1 MEWVKRLNE
10 AVDYIENSL
19 TETVSYERLGKIAGC
34 SSWHFQRMFTFMAGV
49 PLSEYIRRRKMSLAA
64 VDLQDGGKIMDIALK
79 YGYQSPTA
87 FNRAFQSI
95 HGIAPSMVKNEGV
108 SVKSFPKL
116 IFKITVK
123 GVAEMNYRIEKKEAF
138 RIIGVSEPMEHE
150 MEKNFDMVP
159 RMWQEAAVN
168 GTMRK
173 LAGMMDGQPKGVMG
187 ISVCN
192 DKEQWRYFIAVAS
205 SLEDDSLDDYTVG
218 AYTWAVFSGEGV
230 CPQAIQQ
237 LEQRI
242 VTEWLPASGYE
253 YDNGPDI
260 ELYLNP
266 DPQNSKFEVWI
277 PVVRAGRSGDG
288 NQSRSVS

>member
-218 AYTWAVFSGEGV
+218 AYTWAVFPGEGV

>member
-10 AVDYIENSL
+10 AVDYIEDNL